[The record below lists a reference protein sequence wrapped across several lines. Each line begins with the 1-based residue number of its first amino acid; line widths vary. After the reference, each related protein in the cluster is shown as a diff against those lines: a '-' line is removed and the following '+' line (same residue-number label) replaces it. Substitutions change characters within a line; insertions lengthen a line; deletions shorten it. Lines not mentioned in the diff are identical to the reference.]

1 LGALLLVPFQIEG
14 WSLLGLKGPVPGH
27 ACSACKATMRL
38 VTIEPHPR
46 YLNIDVQNYSCDCG
60 HSEDFLVAH
69 KD

>member
-1 LGALLLVPFQIEG
+1 MPRTHVPAPLSPPF
-14 WSLLGLKGPVPGH
+14 PAPPNGH
-27 ACSACKATMRL
+27 ACSACKAAMRL